1 MRKDEKRRRKIR
13 YYGFSLIEM
22 TVVMA
27 IIGFLAAIGAG
38 VAYNRLEKAKQETAR
53 SRIQLFEQ
61 AIISFQIDTGRL
73 PKSLDELI
81 KNPGDKKWT
90 GPYLDRCEEIPK
102 DPWQGEYIYIVPGTH
117 GDFDIISYGKDKLQG
132 GDGFKMDIGNWIEKE

>member
-13 YYGFSLIEM
+13 HYGFSLIEM
-22 TVVMA
+22 TVVIA
-27 IIGFLAAIGAG
+27 IIGLLATVGAG
-38 VAYNRLEKAKQETAR
+38 VAYNRLEKARQETAR
-53 SRIQLFEQ
+53 SSIQLFEQ
-61 AIISFQIDTGRL
+61 AILSFQIDTGRL
-73 PKSLDELI
+73 PKSLDELL

-90 GPYLDRCEEIPK
+90 GPYLSKCEEVPK

-132 GDGFKMDIGNWIEKE
+132 GEGFNADIGNWIEKQ